1 VNCCNTTFLL
11 GGKKMDIHKFVM
23 PEVIFGNGAIHQVG
37 ESCLRLGATNVL
49 IVSDPGIIE
58 AGWIDVVI
66 KSCKQ
71 IGLKYTTFYDV
82 TINPKDSEVEK
93 GCEVYTQNE
102 CDAIIGIGGGSA
114 IDVAK
119 AIAILATNGGRIHDY
134 EGIDKIKHPLP
145 PQVMIPTTAGSGSE
159 VSQFSVIVD
168 TTGQKKMTIVS
179 KSLIPDIA
187 IIDPETLST
196 KSARL
201 TASTGLDVLTHGIE
215 AYVSLAATP
224 LTDVQ
229 AKNAISLVAQYLRP
243 SVASK
248 INKEAKTN
256 MAMASLQAGL
266 AFSNAILGAVHA
278 MSHAIGGKYP
288 ILHGDVNSILLPHV
302 MEYNLL
308 ANPKKFADIALFFGV
323 DTRGMS
329 DMEAGKKAI
338 EYVKNLTVDIG
349 APQRLSDIGL
359 EKEEIRKMSLIALHD
374 ACMITNPRDV
384 TVEDIEEIFR
394 KAW

>member
-1 VNCCNTTFLL
+1 MN
-11 GGKKMDIHKFVM
+11 IHKFVM
-23 PEVIFGNGAIHQVG
+23 PEVIFGNGAIEQVG

-49 IVSDPGIIE
+49 IVSDPGVIE
-58 AGWIDVVI
+58 AGWLDVAV

-71 IGLKYTTFYDV
+71 ANLKYTIFHDV
-82 TINPKDSEVEK
+82 TINPKDIEVEK
-93 GCEVYTQNE
+93 GCKVYIENE
-102 CDAIIGIGGGSA
+102 CDAIIGIGGGSPL
-114 IDVAK
+114 DVAK
-119 AIAILATNGGRIHDY
+119 AIAILVTNGGKIHDY
-134 EGIDKIKHPLP
+134 EGVDKIRNPLP

-168 TTGQKKMTIVS
+168 TLGQKKMTIIS

-215 AYVSLAATP
+215 SYVSLAATP

-229 AKNAISLVAQYLRP
+229 AKNAISLVSEYLRP

-248 INKEAKTN
+248 INKEAKTH

-278 MSHAIGGKYP
+278 MSHAVGGKYP
-288 ILHGDVNSILLPHV
+288 VLHGDINSILLPYV

-308 ANPKKFADIALFFGV
+308 ATPKKFADIATFLGI
-323 DTRGMS
+323 DIRGLS
-329 DMEAGKKAI
+329 YMEAGKKAI
-338 EYVKNLTVDIG
+338 EYVKQLSMEID

-359 EKEEIRKMSLIALHD
+359 EKDEIPHMSVIAFHD

-394 KAW
+394 RAW